1 MSKQSLER
9 FISSESMI
17 IESTTISQTMQ
28 HENLNIDWHRKIM
41 RSGGAM
47 KVIDQGNIILLFH
60 HLSICAQNIQTC

>member
-17 IESTTISQTMQ
+17 TESTAIPQTMQ

-47 KVIDQGNIILLFH
+47 KVIEQGKII
-60 HLSICAQNIQTC
+60 